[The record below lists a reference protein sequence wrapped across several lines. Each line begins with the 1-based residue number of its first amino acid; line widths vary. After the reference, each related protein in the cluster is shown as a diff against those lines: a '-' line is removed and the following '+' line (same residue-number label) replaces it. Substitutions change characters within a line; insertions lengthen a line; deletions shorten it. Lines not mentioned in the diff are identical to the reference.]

1 MKGIEANPD
10 KIQCHSAHEAPQS
23 RKEVQRLTDRIAA
36 LNRFM
41 DKLAERSL
49 PFFIVLRGL
58 RSFQWGPEHQAVF
71 DTLKDHIQKLSML
84 ASPQSDQPLILYV
97 SVTHTAVSGVIVQE
111 REVCKEGRKLSQEVS
126 IYFVFEALDGS
137 KKYYSKIE
145 KIYYAVVLSA
155 RKLCHYFKAHRVRVL
170 TNQPLND
177 ILGNRDCSGR
187 IKNGPCNCQSM

>member
-49 PFFIVLRGL
+49 PFFTVLRGL
-58 RSFQWGPEHQAVF
+58 RSFQWGPEHQAAF

-97 SVTHTAVSGVIVQE
+97 SVTHTAVSGVIMQE
-111 REVCKEGRKLSQEVS
+111 REVCKKGRKLSQEVS
-126 IYFVFEALDGS
+126 IYFVFEALAGS

-177 ILGNRDCSGR
+177 ILENRDCSGR